1 MNKKL
6 AIGLGVSAALL
17 IIAYFIFS
25 GGSSE
30 KNLLKVIP
38 EKATAIV
45 KIDFKKLSKWLDGSK
60 EEDFKDLKKSLGIT
74 EGTAEAF
81 SRVLDAILKDPKAS
95 GIDFSLP
102 SYLYVHKTEKSNV
115 IGWVFGL
122 SGKKDWERM
131 VKDKSPVGTLV
142 EKIRDIDYAEL
153 ETGSYFSWNN
163 NVLLYTYQPS
173 ESRDYF
179 VEQLETRK
187 YEPVPESLVANVSKQ
202 NNEISGAINIRWI
215 MSAFNG
221 IQGQVAA
228 EEMPKNMALI
238 FNSFSEN
245 GKFRIESELINANAE
260 ALEKLELLKPSTQ
273 NKDILAAIP
282 KNYDPFLAFNFGL
295 DFQKMHQLKID
306 FFENMFDLE
315 NRKESEKIEKC
326 LTGDLGFFAFDNTS
340 IKEDDTTGNKYQGY
354 SYSFNPFNFKTD
366 DYVLIQGLAKD
377 YSDYEKAISSKFTVD
392 GNLYTLS
399 MLNLNMT
406 FKNGNNYISSGKKL
420 ISEIAASEQKNA
432 TVNNA
437 VLNNLLGHGNF
448 FYLNPEKMYH
458 SIAKRN
464 DISNT
469 SKSKL
474 KLLENRCRFT
484 LSAYGKEKK
493 SIIEILFTNNA
504 VNGFKQLLLSIES
517 FAEFSNIIQDEYKS
531 RRSYMDGLRSID
543 RYDRDAFFNYPNY

>member
-1 MNKKL
+1 MNKKF
-6 AIGLGVSAALL
+6 AIGLGVSAVLL

-30 KNLLKVIP
+30 KDLLKVIP
-38 EKATAIV
+38 EKAVAIV
-45 KIDFKKLSKWLDGSK
+45 KIDFKKVSKWLEGSK
-60 EEDFKDLKKSLGIT
+60 EEDFKDLKKSMGIT
-74 EGTAEAF
+74 EGTAEAL

-122 SGKKDWERM
+122 SAQKDWERM

-142 EKIRDIDYAEL
+142 EKIRDINYAEL

-187 YEPVPESLVANVSKQ
+187 YNPVPESLIANVTKQ
-202 NNEISGAINIRWI
+202 NNEISGAINTRWL
-215 MSAFNG
+215 MSSLNG
-221 IQGQVAA
+221 IKSQVAA
-228 EEMPKNMALI
+228 EEMPKNMALV

-245 GKFRIESELINANAE
+245 GKFRIESELINTNAE
-260 ALEKLELLKPSTQ
+260 ALEKFELIKPSTQ
-273 NKDILAAIP
+273 NKEMLAVIP

-306 FFENMFDLE
+306 FFEDVLDLE

-326 LTGDLGFFAFDNTS
+326 LTGDISFFAFDNTD
-340 IKEDDTTGNKYQGY
+340 IKDDDTSNNKSYG
-354 SYSFNPFNFKTD
+354 YSFNPFNFKTD

-377 YSDYEKAISSKFTVD
+377 YADYEKTISSKFTVD
-392 GNLYTLS
+392 GNLYTMN
-399 MLNLNMT
+399 MLNINMT
-406 FKNGNNYISSGKKL
+406 FKNGNNYISSGKKI
-420 ISEIAASEQKNA
+420 ISEIAAGEQKNT
-432 TVNNA
+432 TVNNP

-448 FYLNPEKMYH
+448 FYLNPEKLYH

-474 KLLENRCRFT
+474 KLLENRCKFT
-484 LSAYGKEKK
+484 LSAFGKEKK
-493 SIIEILFTNNA
+493 SIIEILFANNS

-517 FAEFSNIIQDEYKS
+517 FAEFSNIIQDEYKD
-531 RRSYMDGLRSID
+531 RRSYMDGLRSSD
-543 RYDRDAFFNYPNY
+543 SYDRDAYFNYPSN